1 MCQIREAEFED
12 FEEPLVASLAAFR
25 AQEKA
30 SKKPSAKRQ
39 KLDSADGAG
48 AAGVDAEPE
57 EAVPMD
63 AVSGEKAI
71 DGGDQ
76 A

>member
-1 MCQIREAEFED
+1 LCQIREAEFED

-48 AAGVDAEPE
+48 AAGADAEPE
-57 EAVPMD
+57 EAAPMD
-63 AVSGEKAI
+63 TNSGEKSI
-71 DGGDQ
+71 DGGD
-76 A
+76 AA